1 MQFSPMATS
10 FLIQGAEAK
19 VYEGTFCGRP
29 AIFKQ
34 RFVKTYRLPQLD
46 EHLTKERMK
55 NEARSLLRCRQ
66 AGVKVPAL
74 YHCNLQKRILVTEK
88 LLGQTL
94 RECLKDLEVD
104 SKYDAI
110 DKLLQKVG
118 EIIGLMHKSHIVHG
132 DLTTSNFITLLLPS
146 TTEEPN
152 VAVIDLG
159 LSGVSEKVE
168 EKAVDLY
175 VLERA
180 FASTH
185 SLLEDRFKE
194 VLVGYRHAM
203 GNKPGGAVLVK
214 LEEVKMRGR
223 KRTMEG

>member
-1 MQFSPMATS
+1 M
-10 FLIQGAEAK
+10 
-19 VYEGTFCGRP
+19 
-29 AIFKQ
+29 
-34 RFVKTYRLPQLD
+34 
-46 EHLTKERMK
+46 
-55 NEARSLLRCRQ
+55 
-66 AGVKVPAL
+66 
-74 YHCNLQKRILVTEK
+74 
-88 LLGQTL
+88 
-94 RECLKDLEVD
+94 
-104 SKYDAI
+104 
-110 DKLLQKVG
+110 G

-185 SLLEDRFKE
+185 SLLEDR
-194 VLVGYRHAM
+194 
-203 GNKPGGAVLVK
+203 
-214 LEEVKMRGR
+214 
-223 KRTMEG
+223 